1 MLTDGDKNITDRYVL
16 DTGQRDNFYDI
27 GRIVRKGNAVAPT
40 GRLTV
45 VYNYFEHG
53 AGDFFTVDSYSG
65 VDYKEIPTYTATRVD
80 PEVREPSGEFD
91 LRNSIDFR
99 PRVADATMT
108 SATSG
113 QGIATKKVTS
123 MSFNFDSRSFTGTGG
138 HNVLIP
144 KDNSNIAYDF
154 EFFLGRIDVL
164 FLTQKGEFKI
174 SSGTPA
180 EAPELPKTIE
190 NAMKIAEFTFPAYML
205 DIDDARTAK
214 RR

>member
-1 MLTDGDKNITDRYVL
+1 
-16 DTGQRDNFYDI
+16 
-27 GRIVRKGNAVAPT
+27 
-40 GRLTV
+40 
-45 VYNYFEHG
+45 
-53 AGDFFTVDSYSG
+53 
-65 VDYKEIPTYTATRVD
+65 
-80 PEVREPSGEFD
+80 
-91 LRNSIDFR
+91 
-99 PRVADATMT
+99 MT

-180 EAPELPKTIE
+180 EDTRTSKDNRKCNEDCRVY
-190 NAMKIAEFTFPAYML
+190 FPCLYV
-205 DIDDARTAK
+205 RH
-214 RR
+214 